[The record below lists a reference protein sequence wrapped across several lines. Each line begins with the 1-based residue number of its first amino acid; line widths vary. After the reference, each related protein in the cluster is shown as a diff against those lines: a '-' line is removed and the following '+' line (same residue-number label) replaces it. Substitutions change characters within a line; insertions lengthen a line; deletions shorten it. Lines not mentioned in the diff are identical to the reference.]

1 MNGISLMVE
10 EHKYIK
16 RMLNVI
22 RKASYSVLQG
32 NPINYDD
39 FADMIDFVRNYADDH
54 HHGKEEKMLFNRM
67 MDEMGGAAQKLVRH
81 GMLVEHDMGRLHMKD
96 LEEALLKVKEGDHE
110 ALIDVIANA
119 VAYANLL
126 YRHIDKEDSLVYPF
140 AERELPQVTLDKINE
155 ECDAFEK
162 EMEKK
167 NVQKKYIKLLESLE
181 DKYVSLTFL

>member
-22 RKASYSVLQG
+22 RKASYAVLKG
-32 NPINYDD
+32 SPINYDD
-39 FADMIDFVRNYADDH
+39 FANMIDFVRSYADDH

-67 MDEMGGAAQKLVRH
+67 MDEMGGAAEKLVRH
-81 GMLVEHDMGRLHMKD
+81 GMLVEHDMGRLHMKE
-96 LEEALLKVKEGDHE
+96 LEEALLKVKEGDDE

-119 VAYANLL
+119 VSYANLL

-140 AERELPQVTLDKINE
+140 AEKGLERGTLDKINE
-155 ECDAFEK
+155 ECDLFEK
-162 EMEKK
+162 KREEQ
-167 NVQKKYIKLLESLE
+167 NVQKKYIELLESLE
-181 DKYVSLTFL
+181 GKYMS